1 MKNQYK
7 LIYEALHDKWYLIIL
22 VFLSSIISSYLA
34 VLVPVFIG
42 DAIDVMPV
50 YHKILYYI
58 LLIITVSAISSVF
71 GFILEYYSSKTGNI
85 FAKRVRD
92 TIFKNIFSNSYDYL
106 EGQDPGD
113 LLSRITMDVD
123 AARRFVTISI
133 SNLLSTTALL
143 LIAVYELTKIYYV
156 FSIIFVIVM
165 IPTVYIT
172 FLMQRMQRV
181 YWRSLRGKYGKMNS
195 KINENITGMRVVRS
209 FNAQD
214 FETGNFKDKTSD
226 YFSDYLGIATV
237 RSVYVPLLTAIVSIA
252 IGFIIIS
259 SGISSAAGIPIGSI
273 VAAINIFTLVLRP
286 VRFYGRYISFY
297 ENGMASL
304 ERISGIRYN
313 NDDYSQNVPSNY
325 NIEIK
330 NLSFTRN
337 NKKIIENVSLKINE
351 NEHIAITGG
360 TASGKTTLLNLI
372 AGLYKN
378 YNGSIKLGGIEIN
391 KIKPEILRKIIG
403 VIPQNPFIF
412 SGSIFYNI
420 DFGRGYKMTDI
431 INAAKLAKI
440 YDFIEG
446 LPDKY
451 NTLIGENGIN
461 LSGGQRQRIVLAR
474 ALLGNPKIMIMDDFT
489 SSLDIVTEEELI
501 NDIKPLLSEKT
512 VIIVGYK
519 KKTLELAD
527 TVYSMSNGNIL
538 SVESDVN
545 E

>member
-195 KINENITGMRVVRS
+195 KINENI
-209 FNAQD
+209 F
-214 FETGNFKDKTSD
+214 
-226 YFSDYLGIATV
+226 
-237 RSVYVPLLTAIVSIA
+237 
-252 IGFIIIS
+252 
-259 SGISSAAGIPIGSI
+259 
-273 VAAINIFTLVLRP
+273 
-286 VRFYGRYISFY
+286 
-297 ENGMASL
+297 
-304 ERISGIRYN
+304 
-313 NDDYSQNVPSNY
+313 
-325 NIEIK
+325 
-330 NLSFTRN
+330 
-337 NKKIIENVSLKINE
+337 
-351 NEHIAITGG
+351 
-360 TASGKTTLLNLI
+360 
-372 AGLYKN
+372 
-378 YNGSIKLGGIEIN
+378 
-391 KIKPEILRKIIG
+391 
-403 VIPQNPFIF
+403 
-412 SGSIFYNI
+412 
-420 DFGRGYKMTDI
+420 
-431 INAAKLAKI
+431 
-440 YDFIEG
+440 
-446 LPDKY
+446 
-451 NTLIGENGIN
+451 
-461 LSGGQRQRIVLAR
+461 
-474 ALLGNPKIMIMDDFT
+474 
-489 SSLDIVTEEELI
+489 
-501 NDIKPLLSEKT
+501 
-512 VIIVGYK
+512 
-519 KKTLELAD
+519 
-527 TVYSMSNGNIL
+527 
-538 SVESDVN
+538 VN
-545 E
+545 S